1 MTQQHRSFPART
13 LSNVLILLIIAIIVP
28 ASATDTNGYSY
39 GGDED
44 VAFAERL
51 WDALAEERLVGDN
64 VLDSSPYPG
73 MHPHGAVLEVLT
85 GTVTID
91 NREAKVITKRSYTGD
106 DADVVTVINNR
117 LRFLNDVTVMFKR
130 EAGYDSENK
139 DWFWA
144 KYNID
149 GSLDAT
155 PNGIKL
161 AGRIAKGKRKG
172 CIACHRRAEGDDF
185 MFVE

>member
-1 MTQQHRSFPART
+1 MIHQHRSFHARAM
-13 LSNVLILLIIAIIVP
+13 SSALILIIMAIILP
-28 ASATDTNGYSY
+28 ASAADTISY

-44 VAFAERL
+44 IAFADNL
-51 WDALAEERLVGDN
+51 WKVLTEKNLVGEN
-64 VLDSSPYPG
+64 VLDASPYPG

-106 DADVVTVINNR
+106 DANVVTVIKNR
-117 LRFLNDVTVMFKR
+117 LRFLNDVTVMLKR
-130 EAGYDSENK
+130 EPGYDPENK

-144 KYNID
+144 KYNPD